1 MVVKNYKEL
10 LKNITTLIFDYD
22 GVFTDGKVLLTENG
36 EQLRTANVKD
46 GYALQLAKK
55 KGYRIVV
62 ISGGTSESVRLRMIG
77 LKIHDVFIRVEHKLK
92 IYHDYIQK
100 NELQAREVLYM
111 GDDIPD
117 LQIMREAGVAVCPAD
132 AAEEVKEVSH
142 YISHLKGGE
151 GCVREILEQVMK
163 VQGKWMNDDAYAW

>member
-10 LKNITTLIFDYD
+10 LKDITTLIFDYD

-77 LKIHDVFIRVEHKLK
+77 LKISDVFIRVEHKLK

-100 NELQAREVLYM
+100 NELHPREVLYM

-117 LQIMREAGVAVCPAD
+117 LQIMREAGVAV
-132 AAEEVKEVSH
+132 
-142 YISHLKGGE
+142 
-151 GCVREILEQVMK
+151 
-163 VQGKWMNDDAYAW
+163 